1 MLECLEISNGSY
13 QSNFEPQQPQRKI
26 LRVYGKPITEVVD
39 EDSSSVSFDD
49 TPISQIDIELS
60 AEYQYL
66 WHDAEYL
73 EALLSS
79 DDEAT
84 PVGWT
89 LQRANEFNS
98 NLALNQQ
105 RIPSQEQRLPQLMR

>member
-1 MLECLEISNGSY
+1 MLELIQISNDSY
-13 QSNFEPQQPQRKI
+13 QSNFEPQQPQLKI

-66 WHDAEYL
+66 WHDAEHL

-89 LQRANEFNS
+89 LQRANEFNG
-98 NLALNQQ
+98 NLA
-105 RIPSQEQRLPQLMR
+105 